1 MRKKGG
7 QQLMAMSRRNK
18 PDRGEQNITYNPEL
32 AAYAEGKEVFEAG
45 YVHPLA
51 TGYQARM
58 PEPEPPPPSIAE
70 DIDPYL
76 DRLNEAEIGITEIED
91 TLNRHRKRRDVAEA
105 DWNKRLDDR
114 KKLEEELSK
123 PKPPPQVVAP
133 PPPPV
138 VTPPPV
144 AVKEEPPQ
152 APVKSDNDRQ
162 VWMVEYKDDLGS
174 YIQNL
179 LNAQIP
185 LPRYLYIK
193 DIDQEI
199 DLLGRVK
206 DEDGNPLAERWFA
219 DDEMLLSDVYR
230 KEFENAVKPATKKQI
245 KDAAETTDE
254 ESGRR
259 IQDLIKEYREAA
271 RELETELKKA
281 KGK

>member
-1 MRKKGG
+1 MS
-7 QQLMAMSRRNK
+7 MSRRNK
-18 PDRGEQNITYNPEL
+18 PDRGEGNITYNPEL
-32 AAYAEGKEVFEAG
+32 AALAEGKEVFEEG

-51 TGYQARM
+51 TGYQAKM

-70 DIDPYL
+70 EIDPYL
-76 DRLNEAEIGITEIED
+76 DRLNEVEIGITEVED
-91 TLNRHRKRRDVAEA
+91 TIKRQRKRKAEA
-105 DWNKRLDDR
+105 EVEWNKRLDDR
-114 KKLEEELSK
+114 KNLEEELSK
-123 PKPPPQVVAP
+123 PSP

-138 VTPPPV
+138 VTPPP
-144 AVKEEPPQ
+144 APEKEEPVQ
-152 APVKSDNDRQ
+152 APVETNSGRQ

-185 LPRYLYIK
+185 LPRHLYIK

-219 DDEMLLSDVYR
+219 DDEMLASDIY
-230 KEFENAVKPATKKQI
+230 KQEFESAIQPATKKQI
-245 KDAAETTDE
+245 KDAAETTEDE
-254 ESGRR
+254 SSRR
-259 IQDLIKEYREAA
+259 IQDLIKEYQEAT
-271 RELETELKKA
+271 RELEAIRKKA